1 MGRKYDD
8 DSSVEISDVELS
20 ESSDAPSTIPD
31 EAYEEYQLTPL
42 DDDLVDRAYDSYD
55 EVTVGDSDAEE
66 EDETGLL
73 LQKQEKFFER
83 LNHFMDVQRKVEER
97 MQKIDP
103 SGRLAEIEVEAHSG
117 GLVEDDGTYKLMYQ
131 QKDAEGEPVRTCRV
145 DANGNGRCD
154 DECRLTFQLNP
165 AAP

>member
-31 EAYEEYQLTPL
+31 EAYEEYQV

-55 EVTVGDSDAEE
+55 EVTVSDSDAE

-73 LQKQEKFFER
+73 YR
-83 LNHFMDVQRKVEER
+83 NRKSFSNV
-97 MQKIDP
+97 
-103 SGRLAEIEVEAHSG
+103 
-117 GLVEDDGTYKLMYQ
+117 
-131 QKDAEGEPVRTCRV
+131 
-145 DANGNGRCD
+145 
-154 DECRLTFQLNP
+154 
-165 AAP
+165 

>member
-31 EAYEEYQLTPL
+31 EAYEEYQV

-73 LQKQEKFFER
+73 LQ
-83 LNHFMDVQRKVEER
+83 NRKSFSSV
-97 MQKIDP
+97 
-103 SGRLAEIEVEAHSG
+103 
-117 GLVEDDGTYKLMYQ
+117 
-131 QKDAEGEPVRTCRV
+131 
-145 DANGNGRCD
+145 
-154 DECRLTFQLNP
+154 
-165 AAP
+165 